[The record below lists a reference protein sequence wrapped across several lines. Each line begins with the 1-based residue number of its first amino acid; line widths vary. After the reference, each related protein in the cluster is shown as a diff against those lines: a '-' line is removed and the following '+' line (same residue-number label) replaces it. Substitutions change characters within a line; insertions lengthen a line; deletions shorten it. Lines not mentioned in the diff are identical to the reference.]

1 MGRRDRRDA
10 RCAGNRRGS
19 GEAEFL
25 GTWRPGG
32 WGGQR
37 PPHSLCAGFPGEG
50 EGKWTPP
57 RALALG
63 LGGGGVWGEC
73 AGENVP
79 PVSLLLP
86 RGALCSLESL
96 AWEGDRVGH
105 SVYCKWSGIPPA
117 LGKEFIESDPVTI
130 ESQGCPASVS

>member
-1 MGRRDRRDA
+1 MGRPAAAPLSLRRVP
-10 RCAGNRRGS
+10 RGGGREMDS
-19 GEAEFL
+19 SP
-25 GTWRPGG
+25 RPSP
-32 WGGQR
+32 R
-37 PPHSLCAGFPGEG
+37 P
-50 EGKWTPP
+50 W
-57 RALALG
+57 
-63 LGGGGVWGEC
+63 GGGVWGEC